1 MVRGASSR
9 LGHLTKRAGARATVS
24 SAQTDPLSRAA
35 FKFMADTAKA
45 STEERHRVDT
55 KLEDQRQSVDDRFQR
70 ILERFSSSQNSLRT
84 DFSSLRTDFSSMRT
98 DVHAVDKKVTYISG
112 GTGLLVV
119 LVTLAGVANSF
130 QHYLQMLVFYRD
142 MGNGMEHHLKPAG
155 VVADWKSGGI
165 NKGAGER
172 RCRTPAAW
180 PGLSAHIPRA

>member
-1 MVRGASSR
+1 MTLRQKLSSDSWCKNNMVRGASSR

-35 FKFMADTAKA
+35 FKFMADTAK
-45 STEERHRVDT
+45 
-55 KLEDQRQSVDDRFQR
+55 
-70 ILERFSSSQNSLRT
+70 
-84 DFSSLRTDFSSMRT
+84 
-98 DVHAVDKKVTYISG
+98 
-112 GTGLLVV
+112 
-119 LVTLAGVANSF
+119 ANSF

-180 PGLSAHIPRA
+180 PGLSAHIPRACI

>member
-55 KLEDQRQSVDDRFQR
+55 KLEDQRQSVDD
-70 ILERFSSSQNSLRT
+70 
-84 DFSSLRTDFSSMRT
+84 SMRT